1 MEYRAHVRGGTA
13 ATGVVVKNV
22 VAFASEPDPAART
35 SPPTAKR
42 SGAMRGATTQRW
54 MSVLPM
60 LIVGG
65 VGVISGGLVAA
76 ITGPTSW
83 QHGSWVAAFLVLVV
97 GVGQI
102 GIASGQALLAC
113 GPSANGN
120 MAAECGS
127 FNVGCALIIG
137 GTLIAAPPV
146 VSAGSA
152 LLMSALVISTT
163 EVRRADGPRSI
174 LVLYRTLLLVLL
186 VSIPIGMGLAWVR
199 H

>member
-102 GIASGQALLAC
+102 GIASGQAL
-113 GPSANGN
+113 
-120 MAAECGS
+120 
-127 FNVGCALIIG
+127 
-137 GTLIAAPPV
+137 
-146 VSAGSA
+146 VSTGSA
-152 LLMSALVISTT
+152 LLMITLVISTT

-186 VSIPIGMGLAWVR
+186 VSIPIGMVLAWVR